1 MFNYLKKGVKSYILI
16 INNKGLLLLV
26 NLIDDNLIIPK
37 IYFLYDLINWY
48 NIKNYNLYF
57 EKKRNYYFFIIL
69 RSYLG
74 LFKLRD
80 IFFFENLYKK

>member
-69 RSYLG
+69 RGYLG

>member
-16 INNKGLLLLV
+16 INNKSLLLLV